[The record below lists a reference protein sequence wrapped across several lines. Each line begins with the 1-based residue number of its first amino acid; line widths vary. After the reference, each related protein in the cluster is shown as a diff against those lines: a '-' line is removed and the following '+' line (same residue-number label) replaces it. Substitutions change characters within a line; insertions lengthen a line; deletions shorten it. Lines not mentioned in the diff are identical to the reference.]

1 MPSESYLIECLE
13 KFYELPDVLT
23 LELNHPRYLQILENI
38 SDRYGL
44 DLSFTI
50 ILLVIN
56 EINYSNL
63 SDYLAQRF
71 DLDNEVAQK
80 IATEIKELYLQ
91 PVIDRL
97 SFLNADPQKIKPTVE
112 EEKAIIIDLFKENLL
127 VEINNY
133 RPTIDAVNQ
142 RIFAWLGR
150 ELEAKKKIENALLQ
164 NQEIVTSFSPD
175 INKETVPGTI
185 SNWLRCFA
193 TEKGID
199 NLTSLSIS
207 EFLGT
212 SKNTTKLNSSKKLLL
227 RNVLN
232 TYRNIKFFPE
242 SMPNDKGEDWAI
254 IPLPLEKNDNLGTD
268 LSQTEIETETKIE
281 PEQEV
286 TPVTIDPTTANKINQ
301 LRLMLG
307 RYGENTLEGEA
318 IKEEIA
324 KLEKR

>member
-13 KFYELPDVLT
+13 KFSELPDILT
-23 LELNHPRYLQILENI
+23 LELNHPRYLQILDNI

-50 ILLVIN
+50 VLLVVN
-56 EINYSNL
+56 EINYDNL
-63 SDYLAQRF
+63 ADYLAQRF
-71 DLDNEVAQK
+71 DLDEQIAKK

-97 SFLNADPQKIKPTVE
+97 SFLNADPQKTKPTIE

-127 VEINNY
+127 VELDNY
-133 RPTIDAVNQ
+133 RPTIEAVNQ

-150 ELEAKKKIENALLQ
+150 ELDAKKKIENALLQ
-164 NQEIVTSFSPD
+164 NQEIVTTFSPD
-175 INKETVPGTI
+175 INKETVTGNI

-193 TEKGID
+193 AEKGVD
-199 NLTSLSIS
+199 NFSSLSIS

-212 SKNTTKLNSSKKLLL
+212 SKNTIKLSSQEKLLL

-232 TYRNIKFFPE
+232 TYRNIKFFPD

-254 IPLPLEKNDNLGTD
+254 IPLPLEKDDNLGQD
-268 LSQTEIETETKIE
+268 FSQTVAATKQTSLE
-281 PEQEV
+281 P
-286 TPVTIDPTTANKINQ
+286 TPNIDPTITNKISQ